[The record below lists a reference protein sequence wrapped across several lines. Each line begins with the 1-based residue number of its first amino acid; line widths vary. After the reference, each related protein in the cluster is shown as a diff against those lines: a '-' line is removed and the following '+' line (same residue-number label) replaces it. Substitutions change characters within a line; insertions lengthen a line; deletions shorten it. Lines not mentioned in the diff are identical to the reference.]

1 MELNIFMR
9 NLQTALIRR
18 GIPGETALKY
28 VNNIRRSFTPEDLEE
43 IDAIQSPDEI
53 EQFAESFASIYNKKH
68 KAQPVQPQQPVQP
81 MNDVQPSAPRQ
92 PAAPARREEYTFDD
106 DLGGDYPAPAP
117 SKKTKSRKAE
127 EDPYFEYSAEAEPS
141 TRGMLIFWI
150 GLLLTL
156 PIWLGLLAVMF
167 VAFIALFVALS
178 ALIVVGVAAIIAVVT
193 VGAGIALVGIVF
205 GITQLFTFPAGGLYE
220 IGLGV
225 MIAGA
230 VLFVAVLLYNF
241 SIRLLPWLITQLGV
255 FLKFLCR
262 KLKDLFLTIRRECYK
277 L

>member
-1 MELNIFMR
+1 MR

-18 GIPGETALKY
+18 GIPDETALKH
-28 VNNIRRSFTPEDLEE
+28 VTNLRRTFTAEDLEE
-43 IDAIQSPDEI
+43 IDAIQSPEEI
-53 EQFAESFASIYNKKH
+53 DSLADSIASILKKR
-68 KAQPVQPQQPVQP
+68 QPPVQQQPKAEPQP
-81 MNDVQPSAPRQ
+81 TPRQ
-92 PAAPARREEYTFDD
+92 PASGRAEYTFDD
-106 DLGGDYPAPAP
+106 DLGESFPEPAPVR
-117 SKKTKSRKAE
+117 KTKSSRKVE
-127 EDPYFEYSAEAEPS
+127 EDPYFEYSSEAEPT

-167 VAFIALFVALS
+167 VVFIALFVALS
-178 ALIVVGVAAIIAVVT
+178 ALIVVGVAAIIAIVT

-241 SIRLLPWLITQLGV
+241 SIRLLPWLITQLSV
-255 FLKFLCR
+255 LLKFLCR
-262 KLKDLFLTIRRECYK
+262 KLKELFLHIRRECYK

>member
-18 GIPGETALKY
+18 GIPDETALKH
-28 VNNIRRSFTPEDLEE
+28 VTNLRRTFTAEDLEE
-43 IDAIQSPDEI
+43 IDAIQSPEEI
-53 EQFAESFASIYNKKH
+53 DSLADSIASILKKR
-68 KAQPVQPQQPVQP
+68 QPPVQQQPKAEPQP
-81 MNDVQPSAPRQ
+81 APRQ
-92 PAAPARREEYTFDD
+92 PASGRAEYTFDD
-106 DLGGDYPAPAP
+106 DLGESFPEPAPVR
-117 SKKTKSRKAE
+117 KTKSSRKVE
-127 EDPYFEYSAEAEPS
+127 EDPYFEYSSEAEPT

-167 VAFIALFVALS
+167 VVFIALFVALS
-178 ALIVVGVAAIIAVVT
+178 ALIVVGVAAIIAIVA

-205 GITQLFTFPAGGLYE
+205 GITQLFSFPAGGIYE

-255 FLKFLCR
+255 LLKFLCR
-262 KLKDLFLTIRRECYK
+262 KLKELFLHIRRECYK

>member
-18 GIPGETALKY
+18 GIPDETALKH
-28 VNNIRRSFTPEDLEE
+28 VTNLRRTFTAEDLEE
-43 IDAIQSPDEI
+43 IDAIQSPEEI
-53 EQFAESFASIYNKKH
+53 DSLADSIASILKKRQPPVQQQPKAES
-68 KAQPVQPQQPVQP
+68 QP
-81 MNDVQPSAPRQ
+81 APRQ
-92 PAAPARREEYTFDD
+92 PASGRAEYTFDD
-106 DLGGDYPAPAP
+106 DLGESFPEPAPVR
-117 SKKTKSRKAE
+117 KTKSSRKVE
-127 EDPYFEYSAEAEPS
+127 EDPYFEYSSEAEPT

-167 VAFIALFVALS
+167 VVFIALFVALS
-178 ALIVVGVAAIIAVVT
+178 ALIVVGVAAIIAIVT

-255 FLKFLCR
+255 LLKFLCR
-262 KLKDLFLTIRRECYK
+262 KLKELFLHIRRECYK

>member
-18 GIPGETALKY
+18 GIPDETALKH
-28 VNNIRRSFTPEDLEE
+28 VTNLRRTFTVEDLEE
-43 IDAIQSPDEI
+43 IDAIQSPEEI
-53 EQFAESFASIYNKKH
+53 DQLADSIASILKKR
-68 KAQPVQPQQPVQP
+68 QPAAEPKRTETVP
-81 MNDVQPSAPRQ
+81 APRQ
-92 PAAPARREEYTFDD
+92 PAAPVRREETTFND
-106 DLGGDYPAPAP
+106 DLDDSFPEPAPV
-117 SKKTKSRKAE
+117 KKPKNRQKEA
-127 EDPYFEYSAEAEPS
+127 DPYFEYSSEAEPS

-150 GLLLTL
+150 GLLLTS

-178 ALIVVGVAAIIAVVT
+178 ALIVVGVAAIIAIVA

-262 KLKDLFLTIRRECYK
+262 KLKELFLHIRRECYK

>member
-1 MELNIFMR
+1 MR

-18 GIPGETALKY
+18 GIPDETALKH
-28 VNNIRRSFTPEDLEE
+28 VTNLRRTFTAEDLEE

-53 EQFAESFASIYNKKH
+53 DSLADSIASILKKR
-68 KAQPVQPQQPVQP
+68 QPPVQQQPKAEPQP
-81 MNDVQPSAPRQ
+81 APRQ
-92 PAAPARREEYTFDD
+92 PASGRAEYTFDD
-106 DLGGDYPAPAP
+106 DLGESFPEPAPVR
-117 SKKTKSRKAE
+117 KTKSSRKVE
-127 EDPYFEYSAEAEPS
+127 EDPYFEYSSEAEPT

-167 VAFIALFVALS
+167 VVFIALFVALS
-178 ALIVVGVAAIIAVVT
+178 ALIVVGVAAIIAIVT

-255 FLKFLCR
+255 RLKVLCR
-262 KLKDLFLTIRRECYK
+262 KLKELFLHIRRECYK